1 MNMKI
6 SSPPFI
12 IGYILLAMLLTSS
25 FSCGKDDDG
34 QNPNNI
40 GSFQLQTA
48 LIGTVS
54 LLSSDPKVPAGEE
67 LVLGFDTP
75 IDPQTN
81 SAISLLDQANNP
93 LTLTYQNLDNNKII
107 TVTPAPALVEGA
119 TYRVLISDE
128 LKSIDGKS
136 FPGVEFTFETLQA
149 PLEILSLY
157 SGNVLLEKNKR
168 NVEIPLNPVFSLT
181 LSHDIS
187 EAVLQDNLVLVGDIN
202 YLLSVSKT
210 GPAQYNISPLQE
222 LSDFTKI
229 NLLFPPDI
237 GTDLDRPFQVVSYN
251 LYTTVST
258 IPDFPILTDEELL
271 TLVQSQT
278 FKYFWDFGHPVSG
291 MARERNSSGDLVTSG
306 GTGFGLMAMIV
317 GVERGFITRQQAIER
332 WETMFNFL
340 ENADRFHGAWSHWL
354 SGVTGN
360 VIAFSTKDNGGDL
373 VETAFLVQG
382 MLTVRQYLDSNVP
395 AEAALIA
402 QINTLWE
409 GVEWDWYTKGG
420 QQVLYWHWSPQYG
433 WEINHQIRGHNE
445 TQIVYT
451 LAAASP
457 THPIEPSVYH
467 QGYASNGGIQNGD
480 TFYGFELPLGE
491 NKGGPLFFTHY
502 SYLGMD
508 PRNLQDDYANY
519 WQQNVNHSLINRA
532 YCIDNPQN
540 FVGYSESCWGLTASD
555 NHEGYS
561 AHSPN
566 NDKGVI
572 TPTAAISSIPYTPDE
587 SLEAIRHFYYYLGD
601 RLWGEYGF
609 YDAFNPT
616 EGWVAD
622 SYLAIDQGPI
632 ICMIENYRTGLLWDL
647 YMSAPEVTA
656 GLDVL
661 GFTY

>member
-1 MNMKI
+1 MKMKFP
-6 SSPPFI
+6 SFSFLS
-12 IGYILLAMLLTSS
+12 GCILLTIGLTSS
-25 FSCGKDDDG
+25 LCCGKDDEDT
-34 QNPNNI
+34 NNNA
-40 GSFQLQTA
+40 GSLQLQTA
-48 LIGTVS
+48 LIGAVS
-54 LLSSDPKVPAGEE
+54 LLTSDPKVPAGEE

-75 IDPQTN
+75 IDPETN
-81 SAISLLDQANNP
+81 TAIRLLDQANNP

-107 TVTPAPALVEGA
+107 TVTPAPALAEGA
-119 TYRVLISDE
+119 TYRLLISDE
-128 LKSIDGKS
+128 LKGLDGKS
-136 FPGVEFTFETLQA
+136 FPGLELPFETLQS

-157 SGNVLLEKNKR
+157 VGNVLLEKNKR

-187 EAVLQDNLVLVGDIN
+187 EAVLQDNLVLVGGLNYPIN
-202 YLLSVSKT
+202 VTKT
-210 GPAQYNISPLQE
+210 SSAQYDITPLQE
-222 LSDFTKI
+222 LSDFSKI

-237 GTDLDRPFQVVSYN
+237 GIDVGRPFQVVSYN

-258 IPDFPILTDEELL
+258 IPDFPIITDEALL

-306 GTGFGLMAMIV
+306 GTGFGLMAMV
-317 GVERGFITRQQAIER
+317 VAVERGFITRQQALDR

-340 ENADRFHGAWSHWL
+340 ENADRFHGAWPHWMN
-354 SGVTGN
+354 GITGE
-360 VIAFSTKDNGGDL
+360 VIPFSTKDNGGDL

-382 MLTVRQYLDSNVP
+382 MLTVRQYLDPTSPN
-395 AEAALIA
+395 EAALID

-420 QQVLYWHWSPQYG
+420 QQVLYWHWSPQYE
-433 WEINHQIRGHNE
+433 WEMNHQIRGHNE

-457 THPIEPSVYH
+457 THSIEASVYH
-467 QGYASNGGIQNGD
+467 QGYASNGGIQNGG
-480 TFYGFELPLGE
+480 TFYGIELPLGSD
-491 NKGGPLFFTHY
+491 KGGPLFFSHY
-502 SYLGMD
+502 SYIGMD

-519 WQQNVNHSLINRA
+519 WQQNVNHTRINRA

-540 FVGYSESCWGLTASD
+540 FVGYSEACWGLTASD
-555 NHEGYS
+555 NDEGYS
-561 AHSPN
+561 AHSPS
-566 NDKGVI
+566 NDQGVI

-587 SLEAIRHFYYYLGD
+587 SLEALRHFYYYLGD
-601 RLWGEYGF
+601 ILWGEYGF

-632 ICMIENYRTGLLWDL
+632 ICMIENYRSAMLWDL
-647 YMSAPEVTA
+647 YMSAPEVA
-656 GLDVL
+656 EGLDKL
-661 GFTY
+661 GITY